1 MKLGD
6 FFQRLILGKPKNNDF
21 TPEDLPKN
29 RFKALWFVIKNE
41 YIKFLKTCLLTAVFF
56 LPLLIF
62 GLYSGTNL
70 LNLLSNEYK
79 IADLL
84 KMVAFNLMV
93 EVPLIMFA
101 SIGLAGGIYV
111 ARQLVWDEP
120 VSVFRDF
127 KKGIKYGFKQ
137 YMLIALILGI
147 VLYFSG
153 YYSYAFIFG
162 NNSQMTKFTCVV
174 LLLLL
179 QLMSIIV
186 TMYACCL
193 SSLYNMKTFDVFKA
207 AFIYTFK
214 QLPKNFLIFLASV
227 VPCLVMFYIPVP
239 LVQYIGMFFV
249 CCFGLGYLECVWTL
263 YTNSVFDKYINAENY
278 PEFVRKGLYGQGAV
292 IVDDYKISDFIN
304 EVENAENDDE
314 TSDEILEE
322 NDENCADEEIED
334 NLDEVETLKNDT
346 QETLE
351 NVDEK
356 EIKNDD

>member
-29 RFKALWFVIKNE
+29 RFKALWFVIKNQ
-41 YIKFLKTCLLTAVFF
+41 YIKFLKTCILTAVFF

-62 GLYSGTNL
+62 GLYSGVNL
-70 LNLLSNEYK
+70 LNLLASEYK
-79 IADLL
+79 IDDLL
-84 KMVAFNLMV
+84 KMVSFNLMV

-127 KKGIKYGFKQ
+127 KKGIGYGFKQ
-137 YMLIALILGI
+137 YLLIALILGI
-147 VLYFSG
+147 VLFFSG

-162 NNSQMTKFTCVV
+162 SNNQMMKITCVV

-179 QLMSIIV
+179 QLMAIIV

-227 VPCLVMFYIPVP
+227 VPCLILFYIPVP
-239 LVQYIGMFFV
+239 LVQYIGIFFV
-249 CCFGLGYLECVWTL
+249 CCFGFGYLECVWAL
-263 YTNSVFDKYINAENY
+263 YTNSIFDKYINAENY
-278 PEFVRKGLYGQGAV
+278 PEFVRKGLYGQGE
-292 IVDDYKISDFIN
+292 IVADDYKISDFIKD
-304 EVENAENDDE
+304 VENDENDDE
-314 TSDEILEE
+314 SD
-322 NDENCADEEIED
+322 
-334 NLDEVETLKNDT
+334 DEVE
-346 QETLE
+346 EE
-351 NVDEK
+351 NYDK
-356 EIKNDD
+356 E

>member
-1 MKLGD
+1 MKLDD

-21 TPEDLPKN
+21 TSEDLPKN
-29 RFKALWFVIKNE
+29 RFKALWFVIKNQ
-41 YIKFLKTCLLTAVFF
+41 YIKFLKTCILTAVFF
-56 LPLLIF
+56 LPFLIF
-62 GLYSGTNL
+62 GLYSGVNL
-70 LNLLSNEYK
+70 LNLLASEYK
-79 IADLL
+79 IDDLL
-84 KMVAFNLMV
+84 KMVSFNLMV

-111 ARQLVWDEP
+111 ARRLVWDEP

-127 KKGIKYGFKQ
+127 KKGIGYGFKQ
-137 YMLIALILGI
+137 YLLIALILGI
-147 VLYFSG
+147 VLFFSG

-162 NNSQMTKFTCVV
+162 SNNQMMKITCVV

-179 QLMSIIV
+179 QLMAIIV

-227 VPCLVMFYIPVP
+227 VPCLILFYIPVP

-249 CCFGLGYLECVWTL
+249 CCFGLGYLECVWAL

-278 PEFVRKGLYGQGAV
+278 PEFIRKGLYGQGE
-292 IVDDYKISDFIN
+292 IVADDYKISDFIKD
-304 EVENAENDDE
+304 VENN
-314 TSDEILEE
+314 E
-322 NDENCADEEIED
+322 NDESDNEPADEAEEGND
-334 NLDEVETLKNDT
+334 N
-346 QETLE
+346 
-351 NVDEK
+351 K
-356 EIKNDD
+356 E